1 VIPQTFA
8 SILRLYLAHAE
19 AKSLAPDGTPCGP
32 ETRGLLRRASI
43 TAAEHRPI
51 LKETDRRWE
60 HGEDLSVFDSRA
72 GQINPTKGMADAA
85 LKAKIRVFGIRALM
99 RKTGLSQHTI
109 EKIRNGLPV
118 RRATL
123 RRVIAALQ

>member
-1 VIPQTFA
+1 LAVSRRHANARSIPIHFDLT
-8 SILRLYLAHAE
+8 
-19 AKSLAPDGTPCGP
+19 SLARTP
-32 ETRGLLRRASI
+32 LR
-43 TAAEHRPI
+43 
-51 LKETDRRWE
+51 
-60 HGEDLSVFDSRA
+60 EDLSVFDSRA

-85 LKAKIRVFGIRALM
+85 LKTKIRVFGIRALM

-109 EKIRNGLPV
+109 EKIRDGLPV